1 MENEQTSTT
10 DTSGTESPQNIESN
24 NEANGEPVSDY
35 DKALELVK
43 RREAVTKE
51 EKEILERKERLEAN
65 KMLSG
70 TGTHVEAPTPEQQKQ
85 QKAQKISDE
94 IVGAFK

>member
-1 MENEQTSTT
+1 MENEQASTT
-10 DTSGTESPQNIESN
+10 DTSGTESPKEVESN
-24 NEANGEPVSDY
+24 NENSQQPVSEY

-70 TGTHVEAPTPEQQKQ
+70 TGTHVEAQTPEQQKE
-85 QKAQKISDE
+85 QKAKNLSDE
-94 IVGAFK
+94 IVEAFK